1 MYCNHCG
8 TKLAPGQ
15 TFCSSCGRPLEPGPL
30 APPPG
35 RVNSHIRVLG
45 ILWIAISALRLLGA
59 AAVIIVGNT
68 VFANWRGH
76 GPAPPEFV
84 STILSV
90 VGLFL
95 FIGAVAGFASGWGLL
110 QRTSWGRMLG
120 LIFGAVN
127 LLDIPFG
134 TALGIYTFWVL
145 LPAQSETEYRQLAV
159 AR

>member
-1 MYCNHCG
+1 M
-8 TKLAPGQ
+8 
-15 TFCSSCGRPLEPGPL
+15 FCSSCGKPLESGPL
-30 APPPG
+30 APPQG
-35 RVNSHIRVLG
+35 RVNGHIRVLG

-95 FIGAVAGFASGWGLL
+95 FIGAVAGFAAGWGLL
-110 QRTSWGRMLG
+110 QRTFWGRMLG
-120 LIFGAVN
+120 LIFGAIN

-134 TALGIYTFWVL
+134 TALGIYTLWVL